1 MTKTLSIGEVA
12 ERCGVTVKALRH
24 FEALGLIAPGRS
36 LADRRVFDH
45 QDLARLQ
52 QVLALRKAGFK
63 LSEIGAMIDR
73 RALPPEQVFEAQI
86 QALEA
91 RCAAL
96 RSAISLL
103 EAGRRRLRDGETLD
117 IDQFCQLIKIGEGFM
132 QGEGWNAV
140 FEKYYTPEDM
150 QVWAEAKTKWAHM
163 DGAEYGRQWQELID
177 RVEAEIAKATPTD
190 SDVAMSLAE
199 AWTALS
205 RPMVDAVGVQ
215 VWSKAAQMYA
225 EMKDWQTDQVKA
237 PFSPEVW
244 AFVNAALQAARA
256 AGRLPP
262 RATE

>member
-1 MTKTLSIGEVA
+1 
-12 ERCGVTVKALRH
+12 
-24 FEALGLIAPGRS
+24 
-36 LADRRVFDH
+36 
-45 QDLARLQ
+45 
-52 QVLALRKAGFK
+52 
-63 LSEIGAMIDR
+63 
-73 RALPPEQVFEAQI
+73 
-86 QALEA
+86 
-91 RCAAL
+91 
-96 RSAISLL
+96 
-103 EAGRRRLRDGETLD
+103 
-117 IDQFCQLIKIGEGFM
+117 M

-215 VWSKAAQMYA
+215 VWSKAAHMYA